1 MVDYSI
7 SKAYYTFLP
16 PKHRKSMKKFF
27 ASLLAL
33 VGMVAG
39 LALTSCGGGGGQT
52 SLDNTNII
60 VTGGG
65 ATYQISFGS
74 KLEGTGFYN
83 ATIGSLDGDI
93 AAAALISGDVTNNKT
108 DTETGLPSAL
118 TCTISMS
125 EWKNE
130 STVVFATIL
139 GGGYKENVN
148 GFSAN
153 NLTFTLTKENGDYVL
168 IWNWDGEAKYT
179 TPGTAAN
186 TTVDH
191 PLGNGGFSPVTHTGV
206 AVTRG

>member
-1 MVDYSI
+1 
-7 SKAYYTFLP
+7 
-16 PKHRKSMKKFF
+16 MKKFF

-39 LALTSCGGGGGQT
+39 LALTSCGGGGGRT

-60 VTGGG
+60 VSGGG
-65 ATYQISFGS
+65 ASYVISFGS

-83 ATIGSLDGDI
+83 ATIGSLDGETQV
-93 AAAALISGDVTNNKT
+93 AALISGDVETNET
-108 DTETGLPSAL
+108 DTETGLPSVL
-118 TCTISMS
+118 KCTISMTQW
-125 EWKNE
+125 ENE

-139 GGGYKENVN
+139 SGGYKGTAN

-168 IWNWDGEAKYT
+168 IWNWEGEAKYT
-179 TPGTAAN
+179 TPGEKVN

-191 PLGNGGFSPVTHTGV
+191 LLGNNGLSPLTHTGV